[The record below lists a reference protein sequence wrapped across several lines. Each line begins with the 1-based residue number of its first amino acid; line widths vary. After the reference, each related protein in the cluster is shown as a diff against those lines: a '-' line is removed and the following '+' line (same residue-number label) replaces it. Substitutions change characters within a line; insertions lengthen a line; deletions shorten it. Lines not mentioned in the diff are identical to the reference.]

1 MIFTLLNYTLHDNIV
16 YSFVLQKYKVFV
28 KKQYMT
34 SKRSYTQLHNVYQ
47 SFNITKVTQ
56 DLHAL
61 CPTNQNIN
69 NLVMSYVTKD
79 NPVVYDN
86 ILVIIAAFFE
96 DYEDVFRI
104 HNILYRKTFPKIV
117 FCGPTKKPSLD
128 KSYPFVYFRELT
140 KTKELFYMCV
150 NNAINMYND
159 SSIDGY
165 LFLSDDMLFFH
176 WNVNFSTE
184 ILNKIWLKEAQLNIF
199 DLRTNCHTEGGRK
212 FPTNCAKPTWTPL
225 QAHRSERKNA
235 RNTLTQ
241 MKDSNETVL
250 SNCFNTLTMKNGG
263 PFRVN
268 YDWFM
273 GDMFYIPA
281 SITDEYLL
289 ISERFLENNLIH
301 ALAIPTIAKCFED
314 THGINYLPGVNDL
327 KSRPLLKRIPEDIIN
342 SAVKKHKPFVHPY
355 KFSGIISGKKPR
367 DIGFFCNTLLP
378 LYYSN

>member
-1 MIFTLLNYTLHDNIV
+1 
-16 YSFVLQKYKVFV
+16 
-28 KKQYMT
+28 MT
-34 SKRSYTQLHNVYQ
+34 SERSFTQLHNVYQ

-69 NLVMSYVTKD
+69 NLVMSYVMKD

-86 ILVIIAAFFE
+86 ILVIIAAFFK
-96 DYEDVFRI
+96 DYEDVSRI

-128 KSYPFVYFRELT
+128 DSYPFVYFRELT

-150 NNAINMYND
+150 NNAINGYND

-165 LFLSDDMLFFH
+165 LFLSDDLLFFH

-184 ILNKIWLKEAQLNIF
+184 MLNKIWLKEAQLNIF
-199 DLRTNCHTEGGRK
+199 DLGTNCHTEGGMK

-225 QAHRSERKNA
+225 QAHRLERKNA

-263 PFRVN
+263 PFRIN

-314 THGINYLPGVNDL
+314 THGIYYLPGVNDL
-327 KSRPLLKRIPEDIIN
+327 KTRPLLKRIPEDIIN
-342 SAVKKHKPFVHPY
+342 SAVKKHKPFGHPY
-355 KFSGIISGKKPR
+355 KFSGIISGKKPK